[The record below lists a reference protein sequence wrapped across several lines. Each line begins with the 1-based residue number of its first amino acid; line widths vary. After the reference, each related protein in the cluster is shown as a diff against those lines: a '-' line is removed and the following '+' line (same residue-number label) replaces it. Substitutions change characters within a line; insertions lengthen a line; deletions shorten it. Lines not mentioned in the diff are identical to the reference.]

1 MLDQL
6 QEELKIAMKAGEK
19 AEMMGLRNIIGKIK
33 AAQID
38 KGETLTNEESLKIL
52 KTAAK
57 QLKESIDQYQKGGR
71 DDLAEKEA
79 FELTLLEKYLP
90 EQLSEEHIR
99 QTVKNIVKNTG
110 AGSML
115 DMGRVMGATMQ
126 ELAGSADGKIVQ
138 KIVQEELSS

>member
-38 KGETLTNEESLKIL
+38 KGETLTDEESLKIL

-57 QLKESIDQYQKGGR
+57 QLKESLDQYRKGGR

-99 QTVKNIVKNTG
+99 QTVKNIVKNTR

-115 DMGRVMGATMQ
+115 NMGKIMGATMQ

-138 KIVQEELSS
+138 KIVQEELS

>member
-19 AEMMGLRNIIGKIK
+19 AKMMGLRNIIGKIK

-90 EQLSEEHIR
+90 EQLSEEHLR

-115 DMGRVMGATMQ
+115 DMGKVMGATMQ

-138 KIVQEELSS
+138 KIVQEELS

>member
-6 QEELKIAMKAGEK
+6 EEELKIALKAGEK
-19 AEMMGLRNIIGKIK
+19 AKTMGLRNIIGKIK

-38 KGETLTNEESLKIL
+38 KGEILTDEESSKIL

-90 EQLSEEHIR
+90 EQLSEEQIR

-110 AGSML
+110 AGSMQ
-115 DMGRVMGATMQ
+115 DMGKIMGATMQ

>member
-6 QEELKIAMKAGEK
+6 QGELKIAMEAGEK
-19 AEMMGLRNIIGKIK
+19 AKMMGLRNIIGEFK

-38 KGETLTNEESLKIL
+38 KGETLTDEESSKIL

-79 FELTLLEKYLP
+79 FELTFIEKYLP
-90 EQLSEEHIR
+90 EQLSEEIIR
-99 QTVKNIVKNTG
+99 ETVKNIVKNTG
-110 AGSML
+110 AESIK
-115 DMGRVMGATMQ
+115 DMGKIMGSLKQ
-126 ELAGSADGKIVQ
+126 KYSDSIDFSKVNLIVKELLNQ
-138 KIVQEELSS
+138 

>member
-6 QEELKIAMKAGEK
+6 QEELKIALKAGEK
-19 AEMMGLRNIIGKIK
+19 AKMMGLRNIIGKIK

-38 KGETLTNEESLKIL
+38 KGETLTDEESLKIL

-57 QLKESIDQYQKGGR
+57 QLKESVDQYQKGGR

-90 EQLSEEHIR
+90 EQLSEEQIR

-110 AGSML
+110 SGSMQ
-115 DMGRVMGATMQ
+115 DMGKVMGATMQ

>member
-19 AEMMGLRNIIGKIK
+19 AKMMGLRNIIGKIK
-33 AAQID
+33 AAQTD
-38 KGETLTNEESLKIL
+38 KGETLTDEESLKIL

-115 DMGRVMGATMQ
+115 DMGKVMGATMQ

>member
-1 MLDQL
+1 MR
-6 QEELKIAMKAGEK
+6 AGEK
-19 AEMMGLRNIIGKIK
+19 AKMMGLRNIIGKIK

-38 KGETLTNEESLKIL
+38 KGETLTDEESLKIL

-57 QLKESIDQYQKGGR
+57 QLKESLDQYRKGGR

-90 EQLSEEHIR
+90 EQLSEEQIR

-110 AGSML
+110 SGSMQ
-115 DMGRVMGATMQ
+115 DMGKVMGATMQ

-138 KIVQEELSS
+138 KIVQEELS

>member
-1 MLDQL
+1 MLNKL
-6 QEELKIAMKAGEK
+6 QEELKIALKAGERAK
-19 AEMMGLRNIIGKIK
+19 MIGLRNIIGKIK

-38 KGETLTNEESLKIL
+38 KGESLTDEESLKIL

-79 FELTLLEKYLP
+79 FELSLLEKYLP
-90 EQLSEEHIR
+90 EQLSEEQIR
-99 QTVKNIVKNTG
+99 ETVKNIVKNTG
-110 AGSML
+110 AGSMQ
-115 DMGRVMGATMQ
+115 DMGKVMGATMK

>member
-19 AEMMGLRNIIGKIK
+19 AKMMGLRNIIGKIK
-33 AAQID
+33 ATQID

-52 KTAAK
+52 KTATK

-90 EQLSEEHIR
+90 EQLSEEQIR

-110 AGSML
+110 AGSMQ
-115 DMGRVMGATMQ
+115 DMGKVMGATMQ

-138 KIVQEELSS
+138 KIVHEELSS

>member
-90 EQLSEEHIR
+90 EQLSEEQIR

-115 DMGRVMGATMQ
+115 DMGKVMGATMQ
-126 ELAGSADGKIVQ
+126 ELAGSADGKIVH

>member
-6 QEELKIAMKAGEK
+6 QEELKIAMKAGKK
-19 AEMMGLRNIIGKIK
+19 AKMMGLRNIIGKIK
-33 AAQID
+33 TTQID

-115 DMGRVMGATMQ
+115 DMGKVMGATMQ

>member
-19 AEMMGLRNIIGKIK
+19 AKMMGLRNIIGKIK
-33 AAQID
+33 ATQID
-38 KGETLTNEESLKIL
+38 KGETLTDEESSKIL
-52 KTAAK
+52 KIAAK

-99 QTVKNIVKNTG
+99 QTVKKIVENKG
-110 AGSML
+110 AGSMQ

>member
-19 AEMMGLRNIIGKIK
+19 AKMMGLRNIIGKIK
-33 AAQID
+33 SGKID
-38 KGETLTNEESLKIL
+38 KGETLTNEESSKIL

-57 QLKESIDQYQKGGR
+57 QLKESRDQYRKGGR

-99 QTVKNIVKNTG
+99 QTVKNIVKNTR

-115 DMGRVMGATMQ
+115 DMGKVMGATMQ

>member
-1 MLDQL
+1 MLNKL
-6 QEELKIAMKAGEK
+6 QEELKIALKAGERAK
-19 AEMMGLRNIIGKIK
+19 MIGLRNIIGKIK

-38 KGETLTNEESLKIL
+38 KGESLTDEESLKIL

-79 FELTLLEKYLP
+79 FELSLLEKYLP
-90 EQLSEEHIR
+90 EQLSEEQIR
-99 QTVKNIVKNTG
+99 GTVKNIVKNTG
-110 AGSML
+110 AGSMQ
-115 DMGRVMGATMQ
+115 DMGKVMGATMK

-138 KIVQEELSS
+138 KIVKEELSS

>member
-6 QEELKIAMKAGEK
+6 QEELKISMKAGEK

-38 KGETLTNEESLKIL
+38 KGKTLTNEESLKIL

-115 DMGRVMGATMQ
+115 DMGKVMGATMQ

>member
-1 MLDQL
+1 MLNQL
-6 QEELKIAMKAGEK
+6 QEELKIVMKAGEK
-19 AEMMGLRNIIGKIK
+19 AKMMGLRNIIGKIK

-38 KGETLTNEESLKIL
+38 KGESLTDEESLKIL

-79 FELTLLEKYLP
+79 FELSLHEKYLP
-90 EQLSEEHIR
+90 EQLSEEQIR
-99 QTVKNIVKNTG
+99 KTVKNVVKNTG
-110 AGSML
+110 TESMQ
-115 DMGRVMGATMQ
+115 DMGKVMGETMK

-138 KIVQEELSS
+138 KIVKEELSS

>member
-1 MLDQL
+1 MLNQL
-6 QEELKIAMKAGEK
+6 QEELKIALKAGERAK
-19 AEMMGLRNIIGKIK
+19 MIGLRNIIGKIK

-38 KGETLTNEESLKIL
+38 KGESLTDEESLKIL

-79 FELTLLEKYLP
+79 FELSLLEKYLP
-90 EQLSEEHIR
+90 EQLSEEQIR
-99 QTVKNIVKNTG
+99 KTVKNVVKNTG
-110 AGSML
+110 AESMQ
-115 DMGRVMGATMQ
+115 DMGKVMGETMK

-138 KIVQEELSS
+138 KIVKEELSS

>member
-6 QEELKIAMKAGEK
+6 QEELKIALKAGEK
-19 AEMMGLRNIIGKIK
+19 AKTMGLRNIIGKIK

-38 KGETLTNEESLKIL
+38 KGETLTDEESLKIL

-57 QLKESIDQYQKGGR
+57 QLKESLDQYRKGGR

-90 EQLSEEHIR
+90 EQLSEEQIR

-110 AGSML
+110 AGSMQ
-115 DMGRVMGATMQ
+115 DMGKVMGATMQ

-138 KIVQEELSS
+138 KIVQEELS

>member
-6 QEELKIAMKAGEK
+6 QEELKIALKAGEK
-19 AEMMGLRNIIGKIK
+19 AKMMGLRNIIGKIK
-33 AAQID
+33 ATQID
-38 KGETLTNEESLKIL
+38 KGETLTDEESLKIL

-57 QLKESIDQYQKGGR
+57 QLKESLDQYRKGGR

-90 EQLSEEHIR
+90 EQLSEEQIR

-110 AGSML
+110 SGSMQ
-115 DMGRVMGATMQ
+115 DMGKVMGATMQ
-126 ELAGSADGKIVQ
+126 ELAGSADGKIVK
-138 KIVQEELSS
+138 KIVQEKLSS

>member
-6 QEELKIAMKAGEK
+6 QEELKIALKAGEK
-19 AEMMGLRNIIGKIK
+19 AKMMGLRNIIGKIK

-71 DDLAEKEA
+71 DDLADKEA

-90 EQLSEEHIR
+90 EQLSEEQIR

-110 AGSML
+110 AGSMQ
-115 DMGRVMGATMQ
+115 DMGKVMGATMQ

-138 KIVQEELSS
+138 KIVQEELS

>member
-57 QLKESIDQYQKGGR
+57 QLKESIDQYKKGGR
-71 DDLAEKEA
+71 DDLAEEEA
-79 FELTLLEKYLP
+79 YELSLLEKYLP
-90 EQLSEEHIR
+90 EQLSEEIIR
-99 QTVKNIVKNTG
+99 ETVKNIVENTG
-110 AGSML
+110 AESIQ
-115 DMGRVMGATMQ
+115 DMGQVMGAAMK
-126 ELAGSADGKIVQ
+126 EFAGSADGKLVQ
-138 KIVQEELSS
+138 KIVQEELS

>member
-6 QEELKIAMKAGEK
+6 QEELKIALKAGEK
-19 AEMMGLRNIIGKIK
+19 AKTMGLRNIIGKIK

-57 QLKESIDQYQKGGR
+57 QLKESLDQYRKGGR

-90 EQLSEEHIR
+90 EQLSEEQIR

-115 DMGRVMGATMQ
+115 DMGKVMGATMQ